1 MVSGVLPLLINL
13 VYHSPG
19 NPVLIDFHGIRFSLS
34 TTFGGT
40 LFLHSSDT
48 RFFLMNLPDT
58 HFSAAHSEVPPH
70 KIRLKPAEAGC
81 PARAGGK
88 LAGLPSPPSKKR
100 DILLH
105 IRRST

>member
-13 VYHSPG
+13 VYYSPG

-48 RFFLMNLPDT
+48 RFFLVNLPDT
-58 HFSAAHSEVPPH
+58 HFGAAHSEVSPPQ
-70 KIRLKPAEAGC
+70 IRLKPVEAGC

-88 LAGLPSPPSKKR
+88 LAGLTFATLEKKR
-100 DILLH
+100 YSIAH
-105 IRRST
+105 